1 MAGGGGKVESKQED
15 RYAENHADRILSGT
29 LKPKVYQD
37 MYEIEFSAKARRDLD
52 WFKKSER
59 NEILDGIELNL
70 VYEPNIETR
79 NRKRLRPNE
88 TAEWE
93 LRLGKYR
100 VFYDVEETVLIVSI
114 EAIGLKLGNTF
125 YFQGKE
131 EEL

>member
-1 MAGGGGKVESKQED
+1 MC
-15 RYAENHADRILSGT
+15 
-29 LKPKVYQD
+29 
-37 MYEIEFSAKARRDLD
+37 EIEFSPKARRDLN
-52 WFKKSER
+52 WFKKREQ
-59 NEILDGIELNL
+59 NKILDGIESNL
-70 VYEPNIETR
+70 TYEPSIETR

-114 EAIGLKLGNTF
+114 EAVGLKLGNTF

-131 EEL
+131 EDL

>member
-1 MAGGGGKVESKQED
+1 
-15 RYAENHADRILSGT
+15 
-29 LKPKVYQD
+29 
-37 MYEIEFSAKARRDLD
+37 MYEIEFSPRARKDLD
-52 WFKKSER
+52 WFKKREQ
-59 NEILDGIELNL
+59 NEILDGIESSLT
-70 VYEPNIETR
+70 YEPNVETR
-79 NRKRLRPNE
+79 HRKKLRPNE

>member
-1 MAGGGGKVESKQED
+1 
-15 RYAENHADRILSGT
+15 
-29 LKPKVYQD
+29 

-70 VYEPNIETR
+70 VHEPNIETR

-114 EAIGLKLGNTF
+114 EATGLKLGNTF

>member
-1 MAGGGGKVESKQED
+1 
-15 RYAENHADRILSGT
+15 
-29 LKPKVYQD
+29 
-37 MYEIEFSAKARRDLD
+37 
-52 WFKKSER
+52 
-59 NEILDGIELNL
+59 
-70 VYEPNIETR
+70 
-79 NRKRLRPNE
+79 LRPNE

>member
-1 MAGGGGKVESKQED
+1 MVST
-15 RYAENHADRILSGT
+15 N
-29 LKPKVYQD
+29 P
-37 MYEIEFSAKARRDLD
+37 
-52 WFKKSER
+52 
-59 NEILDGIELNL
+59 